1 MGKRSARLWGTD
13 GHEGRLYRFTAA
25 LFGPAPTG
33 PYPPEE
39 LRPARRRDR
48 LGRLIKRPR

>member
-1 MGKRSARLWGTD
+1 MAKRRARLWGTD

-33 PYPPEE
+33 PYPPEQTAP
-39 LRPARRRDR
+39 LRRRDR
-48 LGRLIKRPR
+48 LGRLIRRPR